1 MRCTPAR
8 ISAAAAPP
16 VHDANARS
24 PPPVQP
30 YVEYTEYE
38 NGPNTFEDY
47 DDLGSATSS
56 SGGGGKRA
64 ANFRENMSSFL
75 STRTEQA
82 AHKIKV
88 EEKRADNE
96 SRRLLLEEKKLEM
109 EAKKQEADAK
119 RQEADSQR
127 TQSIMELLARLVA
140 DKSKS

>member
-16 VHDANARS
+16 VHHANARS
-24 PPPVQP
+24 PPLQP

-38 NGPNTFEDY
+38 NGPNTFEEY
-47 DDLGSATSS
+47 DDLCSATSS
-56 SGGGGKRA
+56 SGGGCKRA
-64 ANFRENMSSFL
+64 GSFRENMSAFL

-96 SRRLLLEEKKLEM
+96 TRRLLLEEKKLEI
-109 EAKKQEADAK
+109 EAQKQEAEAR

-127 TQSIMELLARLVA
+127 NQAFMELLARLVA